1 MCSAPERAE
10 LKTGCWVSGVLGRGP
25 GGESTV
31 CAAGEEEEHGC
42 ELCAHWSCRA
52 LMGVGR
58 VVVRW
63 VCMRMR
69 ACVMLSL
76 LLVGDGMRVAT
87 LIFEGVKR
95 WFYRDSWRQGE
106 GKRYVG

>member
-42 ELCAHWSCRA
+42 GLCVRWSCRA

-69 ACVMLSL
+69 ACVVLSL
-76 LLVGDGMRVAT
+76 LLVGDDVCVAT
-87 LIFEGVKR
+87 LNSRGLNGGSIGTV
-95 WFYRDSWRQGE
+95 G
-106 GKRYVG
+106 GKARARGM